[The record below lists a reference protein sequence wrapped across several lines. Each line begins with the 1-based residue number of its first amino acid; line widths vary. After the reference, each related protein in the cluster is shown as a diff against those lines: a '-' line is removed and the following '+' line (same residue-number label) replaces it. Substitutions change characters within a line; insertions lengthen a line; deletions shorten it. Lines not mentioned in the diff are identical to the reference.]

1 MNEVELSIFRLLR
14 DVLRVQGLE
23 STVRVAGGWV
33 RDKLLGRDNHDIDI
47 AIDDMT
53 GIDFAEH
60 VQACMR
66 SQGLET
72 RTIAKIEANPEQSKH
87 LETATVKIFGMP
99 IDFVNLR
106 AEEYASDSRIPEM
119 RFGTAGEDADRR
131 DFTVNSLF
139 YNVND
144 EAIEDLTGKGY
155 IDLRLGVIRTPLPP
169 RTTLLDDP
177 LRVMRAVRFASRY
190 AFHIVPELRVSMM
203 DPVVRAALGNKVS
216 RERIGSE
223 LDGMLLGQRP
233 IGSLR
238 MLHDFGLLATVF
250 EPCCPLFVFPEEV
263 ERAQD
268 AVRDAKREAS

>member
-1 MNEVELSIFRLLR
+1 MTTTETGGIKCEIVARHSVEMSEVETSIFKLLR
-14 DVLRVQGLE
+14 DVLKARGLKT
-23 STVRVAGGWV
+23 TVRVAGGWV
-33 RDKLLGRDNHDIDI
+33 RDKLLGRQNHDIDI

-53 GIDFAEH
+53 GIEFAEH
-60 VQACMR
+60 VQACME

-87 LETATVKIFGMP
+87 LETATVKIFDMP

-106 AEEYASDSRIPEM
+106 AEEYTDSRIPTM
-119 RFGTAGEDADRR
+119 RFGNAREDADRR
-131 DFTVNSLF
+131 DFTVNALF
-139 YNVND
+139 YNVNTG
-144 EAIEDLTGKGY
+144 AIEDLTGRGY
-155 IDLRLGVIRTPLPP
+155 IDLKAGVIRTPLPP

-190 AFHIVPELRVSMM
+190 AFHIVPELKASMM

-216 RERIGSE
+216 KERVGSE

-238 MLHDFGLLATVF
+238 MLHDF
-250 EPCCPLFVFPEEV
+250 
-263 ERAQD
+263 
-268 AVRDAKREAS
+268 